1 MTLINPEPARTSKI
15 EAKVKWATIGSY
27 VVGVIAVALVN
38 VFTGNGNELLIEALP
53 DSIEAFVLPIVPA
66 LSALVFGY
74 QAKHTWRVPP
84 NAQGGRPG
92 STEVG

>member
-1 MTLINPEPARTSKI
+1 VTLINPEPARTSKV

-27 VVGVIAVALVN
+27 VVGVLGVALVN
-38 VFTGNGNELLIEALP
+38 LLTGNENELLIEALP
-53 DSIEAFVLPIVPA
+53 DAVEAFVLPIVPA

-74 QAKHTWRVPP
+74 QAKHTWRVRP
-84 NAQGGRPG
+84 NANGGASG